1 MKKGKNLT
9 DLLDSNRSQVLYYLI
24 DHPGCSR
31 AELGAA
37 TGLTLAS
44 ITKIIHSLLDAG
56 IVYETGFAEDK
67 KGRRSVGL
75 SFCYKKFKVLAIRLS
90 WERLVIQP
98 CDFLGNFYGE
108 LVSIP
113 FHDISIQNINEVVEV
128 ISNNIQQFCIKYP
141 EISAVG
147 MSVPGPYYRDT
158 GTVMLPPYNKDPAQ
172 RCYYPLREKLA
183 ALTDLPVFLEH
194 DADACALAY
203 WWFRTNRNPD
213 FVIMNFLTDAGVGVG
228 LTDGRRIFTGTSNCS
243 CESGHISIDYH
254 GPVCPYCGSNG
265 CLNAYCSDKALENL
279 AAEQLPEHPGSWL
292 NDTPDTSC
300 QSILKA
306 AKIGDSF
313 AIQLLKECG
322 MHLGHGI
329 ISLLHVFN
337 PDLILIS
344 GSISKAGDPL
354 MEGIQDSL
362 TKRQSNYATIPE
374 IRLLLGEKKLD
385 LLGAATF
392 AMDRMLKMPT
402 RYFSLPVNNQ
412 IIPLSAEG
420 SC

>member
-31 AELGAA
+31 ADLGAA

-56 IVYETGFAEDK
+56 IIYETGFAEGK
-67 KGRRSVGL
+67 KGHRSVGL
-75 SFCYKKFKVLAIRLS
+75 SFCYNKFKVLAIRLS
-90 WERLVIQP
+90 WDRLEIQP
-98 CDFLGNFYGE
+98 CDFLGNFYDE

-113 FHDISIQNINEVVEV
+113 FRNVSTQNINEVVEV
-128 ISNNIQQFCIKYP
+128 IGNNIQQFRIKYP
-141 EISAVG
+141 ELVAVG

-158 GTVMLPPYNKDPAQ
+158 GSVMLPPYNKDPAQ
-172 RCYYPLREKLA
+172 RCYYPLKDKLSE
-183 ALTDLPVFLEH
+183 LTNLPVFLEH
-194 DADACALAY
+194 DADAGALAY
-203 WWFRTNRNPD
+203 WWFQTDRNPD

-265 CLNAYCSDKALENL
+265 CLNAYCSDKALEGL
-279 AAEQLPEHPGSWL
+279 AAEQLSAYPESWL
-292 NDTPDTSC
+292 NDTPDISC
-300 QSILKA
+300 QTILKA
-306 AKIGDSF
+306 SRNGDSF
-313 AIQLLKECG
+313 AIKLLTECG

-354 MEGIQDSL
+354 MDGIQDSL
-362 TKRQSNYATIPE
+362 IKRQSNYATIPE
-374 IRLLLGEKKLD
+374 IRLLIHEKKMA

-392 AMDRMLKMPT
+392 AMDRMLKTPT

-412 IIPLSAEG
+412 ITNF
-420 SC
+420 